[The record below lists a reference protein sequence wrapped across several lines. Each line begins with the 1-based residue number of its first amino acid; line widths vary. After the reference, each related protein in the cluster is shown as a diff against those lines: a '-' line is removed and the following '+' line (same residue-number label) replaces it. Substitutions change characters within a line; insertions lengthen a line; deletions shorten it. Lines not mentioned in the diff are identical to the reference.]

1 MGAHVVVPGSD
12 PPPLPHHH
20 HHRVAAPP
28 TIVVDSVRKV
38 FGQRNPVV
46 AVDGVSFNVPVGQFV
61 SILGPSGCGKSTLL
75 RMISGLEPVTSGT
88 ITVNG
93 MSPQEARR
101 RRDFGVVFQTPV
113 LFDWRSVQANIGL
126 PLELMG
132 YPRKEIKERTK
143 ELLELVGLWNF
154 RDKRPYQLS
163 GGMQQRV
170 AIARALAFEPSILL
184 MDEPFGALDEMTRER
199 MNSEVLRIWE
209 RTGTTIIFVT
219 HSIPEAVFLSS
230 RVVVMS
236 ARPGRITTVVEVDLP
251 RPRNDETRETRRY
264 FELVTRVREA
274 LRSGGGLDDAAELD
288 AAASEERTIAEGA
301 VG

>member
-1 MGAHVVVPGSD
+1 VWRGGEEHQAVEKPEIGAHVVVPGTD

-20 HHRVAAPP
+20 HHAVAAPP
-28 TIVVDSVRKV
+28 TIVVDNVRKI

-61 SILGPSGCGKSTLL
+61 SLLGPSGCGKSTLL
-75 RMISGLEPVTSGT
+75 RLISGLDTVTEGA

-93 MSPQEARR
+93 MSPQQARR

-113 LFDWRSVQANIGL
+113 LFDWRNVQANIGL

-143 ELLELVGLWNF
+143 ELLELVGLWAF

-170 AIARALAFEPSILL
+170 AIARALTFRPKFLM
-184 MDEPFGALDEMTRER
+184 MDEPFGSLDAMTRDR
-199 MNSEVLRIWE
+199 MATELLRIWSE
-209 RTGTTIIFVT
+209 SPGTTVVFIT
-219 HSIPEAVFLSS
+219 HSIPEAVLLSD
-230 RVVVMS
+230 RIVILS
-236 ARPGRITTVVEVDLP
+236 AHPGRILQIMDIDLP
-251 RPRNDETRETRRY
+251 RPRTEDVRNSDEFAHVENRIRHMLFYE
-264 FELVTRVREA
+264 
-274 LRSGGGLDDAAELD
+274 G
-288 AAASEERTIAEGA
+288 IA
-301 VG
+301 

>member
-1 MGAHVVVPGSD
+1 VWRGGEEHQAVEKPEIGAHVVVPGTD

-20 HHRVAAPP
+20 HHAVAAPP
-28 TIVVDSVRKV
+28 TIVVDNVRKI

-61 SILGPSGCGKSTLL
+61 SLLGPSGCGKSTLL
-75 RMISGLEPVTSGT
+75 RLISGLDTVTEGA

-93 MSPQEARR
+93 MSPQQARR

-113 LFDWRSVQANIGL
+113 LFDWRNVQANIGL

-143 ELLELVGLWNF
+143 ELLELVGLWAF

-170 AIARALAFEPSILL
+170 AIARALTFRPKFLM
-184 MDEPFGALDEMTRER
+184 MDEPFGSLDAMTRDR
-199 MNSEVLRIWE
+199 MATELLRIWSE
-209 RTGTTIIFVT
+209 SPGTTVVFIT
-219 HSIPEAVFLSS
+219 HSIPEAVLLSD
-230 RVVVMS
+230 RIVILS
-236 ARPGRITTVVEVDLP
+236 AHPGRILQIMDIDLP
-251 RPRNDETRETRRY
+251 RPRTEDVRNSDEFAHVENRIRHLL
-264 FELVTRVREA
+264 F
-274 LRSGGGLDDAAELD
+274 
-288 AAASEERTIAEGA
+288 SEGIA
-301 VG
+301 

>member
-1 MGAHVVVPGSD
+1 VWRGGEEHQTVEKPEIGAHVVVPGTD

-20 HHRVAAPP
+20 HHAVAAPP
-28 TIVVDSVRKV
+28 TIVVDNVRKI

-61 SILGPSGCGKSTLL
+61 SLLGPSGCGKSTLL
-75 RMISGLEPVTSGT
+75 RLISGLDTVTEGA

-93 MSPQEARR
+93 MSPQQARR

-113 LFDWRSVQANIGL
+113 LFDWRNVQANIGL

-143 ELLELVGLWNF
+143 ELLELVGLWAF

-170 AIARALAFEPSILL
+170 AIARALTFRPKFLM
-184 MDEPFGALDEMTRER
+184 MDEPFGSLDAMTRDR
-199 MNSEVLRIWE
+199 MATELLRIWSE
-209 RTGTTIIFVT
+209 SPGTTVVFIT
-219 HSIPEAVFLSS
+219 HSIPEAVLLSD
-230 RVVVMS
+230 RIVILS
-236 ARPGRITTVVEVDLP
+236 AHPGRILQIMDIDLP
-251 RPRNDETRETRRY
+251 RPRTEDVRNSDEFAHVENRIRHLL
-264 FELVTRVREA
+264 F
-274 LRSGGGLDDAAELD
+274 
-288 AAASEERTIAEGA
+288 SEGIA
-301 VG
+301 

>member
-1 MGAHVVVPGSD
+1 VARGGEEHQTLKEAEIGAHVVALGSD
-12 PPPLPHHH
+12 PAPLPHHH
-20 HHRVAAPP
+20 HDKVAAPP

-38 FGQRNPVV
+38 FGARSPVV

-75 RMISGLEPVTSGT
+75 RLISGLDTVTDGT

-93 MSPQEARR
+93 MTPQEARR

-113 LFDWRSVQANIGL
+113 LFDWRTVQANIGL

-170 AIARALAFEPSILL
+170 AIARALTFRPKFLM
-184 MDEPFGALDEMTRER
+184 MDEPFGALDAMTRDR
-199 MNSEVLRIWE
+199 MATELLRIWSE
-209 RTGTTIIFVT
+209 SPGTTVVFIT
-219 HSIPEAVFLSS
+219 HSIAEAVLLSD
-230 RVVVMS
+230 RIVILS
-236 ARPGRITTVVEVDLP
+236 AHPGRILQIMDIDLP
-251 RPRNDETRETRRY
+251 RPRTEETRKSPEFTAVENRIRNLL
-264 FELVTRVREA
+264 F
-274 LRSGGGLDDAAELD
+274 
-288 AAASEERTIAEGA
+288 SEEFA
-301 VG
+301 

>member
-170 AIARALAFEPSILL
+170 AIARALTFRPKFLM
-184 MDEPFGALDEMTRER
+184 MDEPFGSLDAMTRDR
-199 MNSEVLRIWE
+199 MATELLRIWSDSP
-209 RTGTTIIFVT
+209 GTTVVFIT
-219 HSIPEAVFLSS
+219 HSIPEAVLLSD
-230 RVVVMS
+230 RIVILS
-236 ARPGRITTVVEVDLP
+236 AHPGRILQIMDIDLP
-251 RPRNDETRETRRY
+251 RPRTEEIRESPEFAGVENQIRHLL
-264 FELVTRVREA
+264 FSEA
-274 LRSGGGLDDAAELD
+274 LA
-288 AAASEERTIAEGA
+288 
-301 VG
+301 

>member
-1 MGAHVVVPGSD
+1 VARGGEEHQTVRNEEIGAHVVVPGTD

-20 HHRVAAPP
+20 HHAVAAPP
-28 TIVVDSVRKV
+28 TIVVDNVRKI

-61 SILGPSGCGKSTLL
+61 SLLGPSGCGKSTLL
-75 RMISGLEPVTSGT
+75 RLISGLDTVTEGA

-113 LFDWRSVQANIGL
+113 LFDWRNVQANIGL

-132 YPRKEIKERTK
+132 YPRREIKERTK
-143 ELLELVGLWNF
+143 ELLELVGLWAF

-170 AIARALAFEPSILL
+170 AIARALTFRPKFLM
-184 MDEPFGALDEMTRER
+184 MDEPFGSLDAMTRDR
-199 MNSEVLRIWE
+199 MATELLRIWSE
-209 RTGTTIIFVT
+209 SPGTTVVFIT
-219 HSIPEAVFLSS
+219 HSIPEAVLLSD
-230 RVVVMS
+230 RIVILS
-236 ARPGRITTVVEVDLP
+236 AHPGRILQIMDIDLP
-251 RPRNDETRETRRY
+251 RPRTEDVRNSDEFADVENRIRHLL
-264 FELVTRVREA
+264 F
-274 LRSGGGLDDAAELD
+274 
-288 AAASEERTIAEGA
+288 SEGIA
-301 VG
+301 